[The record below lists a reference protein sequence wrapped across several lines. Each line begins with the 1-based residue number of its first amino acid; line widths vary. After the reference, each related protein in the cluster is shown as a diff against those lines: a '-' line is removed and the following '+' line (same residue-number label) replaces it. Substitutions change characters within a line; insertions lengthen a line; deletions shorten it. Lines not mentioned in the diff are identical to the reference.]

1 MTLLYL
7 ATFGSTIISIEIS
20 SHSVLQAVNFILQI
34 MDPSNSVMRKICYH
48 SSMAALK
55 EVVHVFPMVS
65 LNDSWTRLAVGD
77 VIGEINSANI
87 RVYDLQR
94 SELICVFFWV

>member
-1 MTLLYL
+1 
-7 ATFGSTIISIEIS
+7 
-20 SHSVLQAVNFILQI
+20 
-34 MDPSNSVMRKICYH
+34 
-48 SSMAALK
+48 MAALK

-77 VIGEINSANI
+77 VIGEIKSASI

-94 SELICVFFWV
+94 SELTCIFLTCVVSGHSRRPTTYMLFNINLLILSLLQSICCEKR

>member
-1 MTLLYL
+1 
-7 ATFGSTIISIEIS
+7 
-20 SHSVLQAVNFILQI
+20 
-34 MDPSNSVMRKICYH
+34 MDPSNSVMRKICYQ

-77 VIGEINSANI
+77 VIGEINNASI

-94 SELICVFFWV
+94 SELICFILYLGLIWQLILDTHVGLQYTCFLVSIF